1 MTFSSSYYFSLRSLL
16 LLSTLRESYRGS
28 SHNSCGLGGFLSVL
42 YSCVICLCG
51 LIIKNLVHFY
61 KGSSLQIMIPLHSLP
76 MGCVYNFLEYKSCII
91 HVYRRATSINY
102 VSLLGARVFTTSPFS
117 FILFSSLPLFLSLSL
132 LYSIRTAK
140 ESLAVFSPLL
150 LCLITQFIRVK
161 WTVSKFQLEKD
172 ERKRWRK
179 GKSLQWCCDVNALI

>member
-76 MGCVYNFLEYKSCII
+76 MGCVCNFLEYKSCII

-117 FILFSSLPLFLSLSL
+117 FILFPSLPLFLSLSSL
-132 LYSIRTAK
+132 LNQNGKRILGCVFPSALLSYYSVH
-140 ESLAVFSPLL
+140 EGQMDCV
-150 LCLITQFIRVK
+150 Q
-161 WTVSKFQLEKD
+161 VST
-172 ERKRWRK
+172 RKRLKETVEKRK
-179 GKSLQWCCDVNALI
+179 KFAVVL